1 MKSCFF
7 LEAECCICN
16 AFSKK
21 CIRNGFYCDIF
32 TMCAVILCCYW
43 ILVYFIVAVYQ
54 KNLCPT
60 VCQMLVQT
68 LKTAGRQDPS
78 SVPKI

>member
-1 MKSCFF
+1 
-7 LEAECCICN
+7 
-16 AFSKK
+16 
-21 CIRNGFYCDIF
+21 
-32 TMCAVILCCYW
+32 MCAVILCCYW
-43 ILVYFIVAVYQ
+43 TLVYFIVAVYQ

-68 LKTAGRQDPS
+68 LNTAGRQDPS